1 LALRLRC
8 RLRPT
13 RRLRRERLRN
23 AQLRS
28 ELPLRNVLLRSGPLL
43 NAPLR
48 SELPLR
54 NVLLRS
60 ELPLHSGPLLNEQ
73 LRSGQLRKGRLGL

>member
-1 LALRLRC
+1 
-8 RLRPT
+8 
-13 RRLRRERLRN
+13 
-23 AQLRS
+23 
-28 ELPLRNVLLRSGPLL
+28 VLLRSGPLL